1 MAAGESDED
10 ERPGSD
16 VPAVP
21 ETDVGDGAAE
31 AGAGGTELA
40 AGGGSGSPDDGEAA
54 VDGDAGNAE
63 AASPDSG
70 DAPAAHLH
78 LVTIPNFRGLT
89 IAAALRAAR
98 QNNVELV
105 LDDRTPPSG
114 VALRQSPGPGPA
126 PRGVPCKVS
135 FGRPL

>member
-1 MAAGESDED
+1 MAAGEGDED

-16 VPAVP
+16 VPAVH
-21 ETDVGDGAAE
+21 ETDVGDGSPETGAA
-31 AGAGGTELA
+31 GTEIA
-40 AGGGSGSPDDGEAA
+40 SASGPGNRDDGEAGA
-54 VDGDAGNAE
+54 DAE
-63 AASPDSG
+63 ASSNEDEDLEGG
-70 DAPAAHLH
+70 DAPAHPR

-98 QNNVELV
+98 QNNIELV
-105 LDDRTPPSG
+105 LDDRVPPSG
-114 VALRQSPGPGPA
+114 IALRQSPGPGPA